1 MNNREDIENFNNLNI
16 EEENKLLKQLI
27 GASIGSQPASN
38 LLLPLELTKIWG
50 RNKSGVTEYELIH
63 VYRYFEKELQ
73 RC

>member
-1 MNNREDIENFNNLNI
+1 MNNREDIENFNNLDI

-27 GASIGSQPASN
+27 GASIGSQSASN

-50 RNKSGVTEYELIH
+50 RNRSGIKDYELIQ

>member
-27 GASIGSQPASN
+27 GASIGSQSASN
-38 LLLPLELTKIWG
+38 PLLPLELTKIWG
-50 RNKSGVTEYELIH
+50 RNRSGVKDYELIQ